1 MGTAVIASATPTRY
15 YLTMPVE
22 LVRRSAGTKYPARAV
37 KSVALE
43 ILRLLELERTELS
56 LALVGDNEIRKLNA
70 RYRKKDYATD
80 VLSFAAAET
89 LPGPMPLLG
98 DVVISVDRARAQ
110 AKERGRTLEEEL
122 TTLLIHGI
130 LHLLG
135 YDHERFPRDARV
147 MQSLERKVYRALCE
161 RGVLEV

>member
-1 MGTAVIASATPTRY
+1 
-15 YLTMPVE
+15 
-22 LVRRSAGTKYPARAV
+22 
-37 KSVALE
+37 
-43 ILRLLELERTELS
+43 
-56 LALVGDNEIRKLNA
+56 
-70 RYRKKDYATD
+70 
-80 VLSFAAAET
+80 
-89 LPGPMPLLG
+89 
-98 DVVISVDRARAQ
+98 VISVDRARAQ

-135 YDHERFPRDARV
+135 YDHERSPRNARV